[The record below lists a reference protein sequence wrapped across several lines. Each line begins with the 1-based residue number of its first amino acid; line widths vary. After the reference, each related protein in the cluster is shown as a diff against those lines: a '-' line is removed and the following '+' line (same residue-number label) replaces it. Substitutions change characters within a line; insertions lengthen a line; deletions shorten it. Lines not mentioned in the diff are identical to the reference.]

1 MESREEELEQCV
13 ARLLRC
19 SELAAPCAETRAA
32 IEEATDV
39 PYGGGPDE
47 LRRLRDAALAIVE
60 RVEGFERF
68 SINCAG
74 RWGS

>member
-39 PYGGGPDE
+39 P
-47 LRRLRDAALAIVE
+47 
-60 RVEGFERF
+60 
-68 SINCAG
+68 
-74 RWGS
+74 